1 MIPNF
6 NNNKNKHYSLLLTT
20 SFFVIFNLGKKV
32 KEVFGKVSP
41 TSVPLHTSQGYK
53 NCNKKRKIHE
63 LVRK

>member
-1 MIPNF
+1 MFLNF
-6 NNNKNKHYSLLLTT
+6 NNNKNKHYSLLLKT
-20 SFFVIFNLGKKV
+20 SSFVIFSLGTKV

-41 TSVPLHTSQGYK
+41 TSAPLHTSQGYK